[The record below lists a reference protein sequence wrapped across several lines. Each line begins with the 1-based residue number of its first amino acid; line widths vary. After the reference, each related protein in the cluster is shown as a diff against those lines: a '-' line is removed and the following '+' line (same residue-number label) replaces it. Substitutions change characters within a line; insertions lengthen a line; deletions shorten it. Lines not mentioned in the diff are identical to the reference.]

1 MAKIS
6 FLNTDTLTQHIV
18 KLNDLSLDIGDL
30 ASLNTAIDSDIVG
43 AINSL
48 ITTDSGRFATIE
60 SRLDSNEANLGF
72 KFSAVETGM
81 GNFTVSTPGLVDS
94 GVQYTYNG
102 PLIAPSLGLSY
113 DSASNT
119 LSGLN
124 ATSSVK
130 GVASFSSDNFL
141 VSTGA
146 VTIKNG
152 GVVNDEIATNTITSN
167 RFNNAVSLKVYD
179 SSGSAVKTVFSPGS

>member
-1 MAKIS
+1 M
-6 FLNTDTLTQHIV
+6 
-18 KLNDLSLDIGDL
+18 
-30 ASLNTAIDSDIVG
+30 
-43 AINSL
+43 
-48 ITTDSGRFATIE
+48 
-60 SRLDSNEANLGF
+60 
-72 KFSAVETGM
+72 
-81 GNFTVSTPGLVDS
+81 
-94 GVQYTYNG
+94 
-102 PLIAPSLGLSY
+102 SY

-152 GVVNDEIATNTITSN
+152 GVGNDEIATNTITSN